1 MRTDVVDLR
10 DFYATGLG
18 QAARRVVR
26 QRLRE
31 AWPDV
36 RGLTVLG
43 LGFAT
48 PFLDPFR
55 AEAART
61 IAAMPATQG
70 VLHWP
75 REGPGLTAL
84 TEEIELPFPDLSVD
98 RLLMIHYLES
108 AEQIR
113 PVLREAWRVLSG
125 QGRLLVV
132 VPNRRGLWARFERTP
147 FGHGR
152 PYSPGQLTRLL
163 RDNLFM
169 PISGATALCLPPIA
183 WRVAAAAAPAWE
195 RLGAWGLSAFAGVV
209 MVEAAK
215 QIYAAQ
221 PLSAQ
226 PARRLAALGIDSPR
240 GA

>member
-18 QAARRVVR
+18 QAARGVVR

-31 AWPDV
+31 VWPDV
-36 RGLTVLG
+36 RGLSVLG

-48 PFLDPFR
+48 PFLGPFLP
-55 AEAART
+55 EADRV

-70 VLHWP
+70 VVHWP
-75 REGPGLTAL
+75 REGAGLTVL
-84 TEEIELPFPDLSVD
+84 TEEIELPFPDLSID
-98 RLLMIHYLES
+98 RLLMVHYLES

-125 QGRLLVV
+125 QGRLMVV

-152 PYSPGQLTRLL
+152 PYSTGQLTRLL

-169 PISGATALCLPPIA
+169 PIRDTTALYLPPIA
-183 WRVAAAAAPAWE
+183 WRVAPAAAPAWE

-209 MVEAAK
+209 MIEAAK
-215 QIYAAQ
+215 QIYAAH
-221 PLSAQ
+221 PVAAQ
-226 PARRLAALGIDSPR
+226 PARRLRVLGID
-240 GA
+240 GAR

>member
-10 DFYATGLG
+10 DFYATGPG
-18 QAARRVVR
+18 QAVRGVVR

-31 AWPDV
+31 VWPDV
-36 RGLTVLG
+36 RGLSVLG

-48 PFLDPFR
+48 PFLGPFLP
-55 AEAART
+55 EADRV

-70 VLHWP
+70 VVHWP
-75 REGPGLTAL
+75 REGAGLTVL
-84 TEEIELPFPDLSVD
+84 TEEVELPFPDLSID
-98 RLLMIHYLES
+98 RLLMVHYLES

-125 QGRLLVV
+125 QGRLMVV

-152 PYSPGQLTRLL
+152 PYSTGQLTRLL

-169 PISGATALCLPPIA
+169 PIRDTTALYLPPIA
-183 WRVAAAAAPAWE
+183 WRVAPTAAPAWE

-209 MVEAAK
+209 MIEAAK
-215 QIYAAQ
+215 QIYAAH
-221 PLSAQ
+221 PVAAQ
-226 PARRLAALGIDSPR
+226 PARRLGVLKANNPT